1 MGKVICKIRILDGAE
16 SIVHYAIWNNTSDSI
31 EPNHPLF
38 DTHQT
43 AEAYQD
49 IINKRPSCQSE
60 LNEMYHTITHQ
71 ELIEYLAQ
79 KFLED

>member
-1 MGKVICKIRILDGAE
+1 MEKSE
-16 SIVHYAIWNNTSDSI
+16 
-31 EPNHPLF
+31 
-38 DTHQT
+38 
-43 AEAYQD
+43 
-49 IINKRPSCQSE
+49 NKRPSCQSE